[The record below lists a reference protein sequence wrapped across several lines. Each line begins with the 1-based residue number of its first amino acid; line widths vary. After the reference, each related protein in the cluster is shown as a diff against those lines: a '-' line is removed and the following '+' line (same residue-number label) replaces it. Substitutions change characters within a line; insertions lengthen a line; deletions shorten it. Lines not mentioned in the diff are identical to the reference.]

1 MFLHPAIHLELAR
14 QRQQD
19 LLAAAE
25 RSRMAQAT
33 DDHRAALG
41 LRAGRSSASRPGE
54 SSGWN
59 LRPGGKG
66 AVEVRDALTAAKHFG
81 HRETDDIVVDLFWS
95 RRVGDEFR
103 VEVED
108 RREQVRF
115 VLYPTTGKEAI
126 QAFYHPFAVARGA
139 LHGEAEAA

>member
-1 MFLHPAIHLELAR
+1 MFLHPSIHLELAR
-14 QRQQD
+14 QRHQD

-25 RSRMAQAT
+25 RRRIAKACEDHKAASGCEPADRAT
-33 DDHRAALG
+33 
-41 LRAGRSSASRPGE
+41 RPGE
-54 SSGWN
+54 SWVWTSAGD
-59 LRPGGKG
+59 KDT
-66 AVEVRDALTAAKHFG
+66 VEVSYPLTTANHFG

-108 RREQVRF
+108 RREHVRF

-126 QAFYHPFAVARGA
+126 HAFYHPFAVARGA
-139 LHGEAEAA
+139 FHGEARAA